1 MRILIAAIFYFAH
14 LQNFAATFP
23 TSKHSQQSLRIQLR
37 LEIYLAKLRLF
48 DLYQESE
55 QVGKRSE
62 KYIKRIRKLQH
73 VSMTKNNR
81 LRTFKNHHRK
91 KNRYWKS
98 FCFLLNENVIKA
110 GSGWKKKSK
119 IFNDWTSCWFL
130 KDFEI

>member
-1 MRILIAAIFYFAH
+1 MRILIAAIFYFAY
-14 LQNFAATFP
+14 LLNFAATFP
-23 TSKHSQQSLRIQLR
+23 TSKHSQQSLRLQLR

-91 KNRYWKS
+91 KNRYWKC
-98 FCFLLNENVIKA
+98 FFLLNENVIKA
-110 GSGWKKKSK
+110 WSEWKKKSK
-119 IFNDWTSCWFL
+119 ILNDWNSCWFL